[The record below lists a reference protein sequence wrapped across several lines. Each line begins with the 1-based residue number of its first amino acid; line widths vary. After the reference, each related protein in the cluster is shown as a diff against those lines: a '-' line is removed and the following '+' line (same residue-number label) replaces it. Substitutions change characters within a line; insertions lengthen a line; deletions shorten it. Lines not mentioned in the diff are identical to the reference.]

1 MPAGGSMGGA
11 GSMTMPGAGMGMDRA
26 SGMSAAMA
34 ERRMRAERLQRAYR
48 DLLDFDSHG
57 NLIVRSEI
65 VAVGARSDGVATA
78 EAEGFVVVRRGALE
92 GFDSEFVALSPP
104 KGMSVKKA
112 LRRLAEID
120 PAATFDYNHIYFGS
134 SEAASTGNAGEL
146 GQHEVKEPDG
156 THVSGVRIGMIDG
169 GVAAAHPGLRS
180 LRLHAHGC
188 EGMVVP
194 SAHGTAIASRL
205 VVGFRDTAPVEVFVA
220 DVYCGAPTG
229 GSTDAIVHALA
240 WLVQAGVPVINVSL
254 IGPPNVLLQ
263 RIVAMAVAR
272 GHLIV
277 APVGNDGPTAP
288 PLYPAAYPG
297 VVAVTGVDRKGKI
310 LLEASRVPSVAFA
323 APAADIEAASLP
335 DGYSRVR
342 GTSFAAP
349 IVASRLALLI
359 NQPNNAAAQRAV
371 SELAAAAARSSDR
384 GRDPVYGYGCVDC
397 QSPQPAARPVAER

>member
-11 GSMTMPGAGMGMDRA
+11 GSMSMPGAGLGMDRG
-26 SGMSAAMA
+26 SGMSAAME
-34 ERRMRAERLQRAYR
+34 ERRMRGERLQRAHR
-48 DLLDFDSHG
+48 DLLDFDPHG
-57 NLIVRSEI
+57 NLVIRNEI
-65 VAVGARSDGVATA
+65 VALGATPEGVASA
-78 EAEGFVVVRRGALE
+78 EAAGFVVARRDTLGGLGAE
-92 GFDSEFVALSPP
+92 VIALTPP
-104 KGMSVKKA
+104 KGQSVKKA

-120 PAATFDYNHIYFGS
+120 PSATFDYNHVYFESAAATGTGS
-134 SEAASTGNAGEL
+134 ANGL
-146 GQHEVKEPDG
+146 GQQEGGEPDNAHG
-156 THVSGVRIGMIDG
+156 SGLRVGMIDG
-169 GVAAAHPGLRS
+169 GVAAGHPGLRS
-180 LRLHAHGC
+180 LKLHAHGC

-205 VVGFRDTAPVEVFVA
+205 VVGFRDAVPVEVFVA

-240 WLVQAGVPVINVSL
+240 WIVQQGVPVINVSL
-254 IGPPNVLLQ
+254 VGPANVLLQ

-310 LLEASRVPSVAFA
+310 LLEAGRVPNVAFA

-335 DGYSRVR
+335 DGYSSVR

-359 NQPNNAAAQRAV
+359 NQPDNAAAQRAV
-371 SELAAAAARSSDR
+371 SELATAAVRSGGR

-397 QSPQPAARPVAER
+397 QSPQPTARPVAER